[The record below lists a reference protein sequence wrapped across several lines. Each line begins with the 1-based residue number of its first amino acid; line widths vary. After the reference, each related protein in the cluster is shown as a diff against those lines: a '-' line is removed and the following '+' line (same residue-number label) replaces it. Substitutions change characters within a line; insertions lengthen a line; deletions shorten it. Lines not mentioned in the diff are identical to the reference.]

1 MPKLEKVNIEK
12 NEDGKITYT
21 YKKTD
26 ENGKSQIIKSVYEPI
41 TSDRLPFALDL
52 IQRMKAEESKY
63 KNKIEYW
70 NAYRERSLK
79 ERPDLN
85 PYKYGHFLKLNRF
98 KTPPQTG
105 L

>member
-1 MPKLEKVNIEK
+1 MPKLEKVKMEK
-12 NEDGKITYT
+12 KEDGKIMYM

-26 ENGKSQIIKSVYEPI
+26 ENGKSQIIKSVYEPVA
-41 TSDRLPFALDL
+41 SDRLPFALDL
-52 IQRMKAEESKY
+52 IQRMKSENKQY

-70 NAYRERSLK
+70 NAYTERSLK

-98 KTPPQTG
+98 KLSG
-105 L
+105 HE